1 MIKNIAQSIIYGLA
15 AVLIGMTPNTT
26 FPVILLVIGAV
37 VAAFESSRFL
47 SATEVGLTTIA
58 IICAIRGWWVVSIV
72 LLVVLV
78 AENLAFV
85 LAPIRLRLMQMD
97 QKQSSVHEMGE
108 G

>member
-15 AVLIGMTPNTT
+15 AVLIGMTPDTT

-58 IICAIRGWWVVSIV
+58 LVCAMRGLWIISII
-72 LLVVLV
+72 LLVILII
-78 AENLAFV
+78 ENLAFV
-85 LAPIRLRLMQMD
+85 FGPIRQRLMELD
-97 QKQSSVHEMGE
+97 QRQSCEMGE